1 MLKGQT
7 FSEQV
12 FESKIYSL
20 FTNIYLSGRNG
31 VARDYKN
38 GMAVSYSGSNVT
50 ISSGAICIQGRILEE
65 DSSTTLNAGTSLQY
79 CKLVIEVDLD
89 KTNTE
94 NDFQQGTYKIVTGE
108 SSYPSLTQTDIANN
122 ASGKYQYELARFR
135 TSSNGISD
143 FQDMR
148 TFLESSTEFKKNSDF
163 AVMSINIPIS
173 TAERTVIEE
182 VLPEGFTA
190 TNSVVISIVSSLGN
204 SYRES
209 YYPAGGYEAY
219 PITEYVVYHKNSTN
233 KDVIEL
239 TVGYIRDIIELW
251 GHDVTISGPL
261 IVRVVLMKIS

>member
-20 FTNIYLSGRNG
+20 FTNIYLSGKNG

-38 GMAVSYSGSNVT
+38 GMAVSYSGNDVT
-50 ISSGAICIQGRILEE
+50 IASGAVCIQGRILEE
-65 DSSTTLNAGTSLQY
+65 DSSTTLDAGSVPLY

-94 NDFQQGTYKIVTGE
+94 NDFQQGAYKIVTGE
-108 SSYPSLTQTDIANN
+108 SSYPSLTQTDIANT

-148 TFLESSTEFKKNSDF
+148 TFLESTTEFKKNSDF
-163 AVMSINIPIS
+163 VVYTSEKATGNSSPYIEESLPNGWNSNNCVIISVAIGRDS
-173 TAERTVIEE
+173 TAQTPDTDTFWTSPSIQDEYTGHI
-182 VLPEGFTA
+182 FTWMA
-190 TNSVVISIVSSLGN
+190 SDRFRVHTDKTGSDGANW
-204 SYRES
+204 
-209 YYPAGGYEAY
+209 
-219 PITEYVVYHKNSTN
+219 
-233 KDVIEL
+233 
-239 TVGYIRDIIELW
+239 IRA
-251 GHDVTISGPL
+251 
-261 IVRVVLMKIS
+261 VLMKIS

>member
-108 SSYPSLTQTDIANN
+108 SGYPSLTQSDIANT

-148 TFLESSTEFKKNSDF
+148 AFLESTTEFKKTSDF
-163 AVMSINIPIS
+163 LVYISSKVTGSSKPVIDEQLPNGWTNANCVIISVELGTGGSATSAEDTSIQWHAARLS
-173 TAERTVIEE
+173 DDYSSSDYSYAWLQGDRV
-182 VLPEGFTA
+182 GFNTTKTGA
-190 TNSVVISIVSSLGN
+190 
-204 SYRES
+204 
-209 YYPAGGYEAY
+209 
-219 PITEYVVYHKNSTN
+219 
-233 KDVIEL
+233 
-239 TVGYIRDIIELW
+239 
-251 GHDVTISGPL
+251 SGANFSK
-261 IVRVVLMKIS
+261 IVLMKIS

>member
-20 FTNIYLSGRNG
+20 FTNIYLSGKNG

-38 GMAVSYSGSNVT
+38 GMAVGYSGSDVT
-50 ISSGAICIQGRILEE
+50 IASGAVCIQGRILEE
-65 DSSTTLNAGTSLQY
+65 DSFTTLDAGSVPLY

-108 SSYPSLTQTDIANN
+108 SGYPSLTQSDIANT

-148 TFLESSTEFKKNSDF
+148 TFLESTTEFKKTSDF
-163 AVMSINIPIS
+163 LVYTSEKATGSHSPYINEILP
-173 TAERTVIEE
+173 TGWTV
-182 VLPEGFTA
+182 
-190 TNSVVISIVSSLGN
+190 NNCVVISVEFGTSDIATSAEDSSIRWTTPNCLLEYDVAYN
-204 SYRES
+204 VWKQ
-209 YYPAGGYEAY
+209 GGR
-219 PITEYVVYHKNSTN
+219 IGVQSKHN
-233 KDVIEL
+233 
-239 TVGYIRDIIELW
+239 GYDGANWIRA
-251 GHDVTISGPL
+251 
-261 IVRVVLMKIS
+261 VLMKIS

>member
-20 FTNIYLSGRNG
+20 FTNIYLSGKNG

-38 GMAVSYSGSNVT
+38 GMAVSYSGNDVT
-50 ISSGAICIQGRILEE
+50 IASGAVCIQGRILEE
-65 DSSTTLNAGTSLQY
+65 DSSTTLDAGSVPLY

-94 NDFQQGTYKIVTGE
+94 TDFQQGAYKIVTGE
-108 SSYPSLTQTDIANN
+108 NSYPSLTQTDIANT

-148 TFLESSTEFKKNSDF
+148 TFLESTTEFKKTSDF
-163 AVMSINIPIS
+163 LVITSAKVTGSSSPGIDEQLPNGWTNANCVIIS
-173 TAERTVIEE
+173 VE
-182 VLPEGFTA
+182 
-190 TNSVVISIVSSLGN
+190 LGN
-204 SYRES
+204 GSSATSAEDANIQWHAARLTDDNSSSDYSYAWRQ
-209 YYPAGGYEAY
+209 G
-219 PITEYVVYHKNSTN
+219 
-233 KDVIEL
+233 DR
-239 TVGYIRDIIELW
+239 VGFYTTKT
-251 GHDVTISGPL
+251 GASGANFSK
-261 IVRVVLMKIS
+261 IVLMKIS

>member
-20 FTNIYLSGRNG
+20 FTNIYLSGKNG

-38 GMAVSYSGSNVT
+38 GMAVSYSGNDVT
-50 ISSGAICIQGRILEE
+50 IASGAVCIQGRILEE
-65 DSSTTLNAGTSLQY
+65 DSSTTLDAGSSPLY

-94 NDFQQGTYKIVTGE
+94 NDFQQGAYKIVTGE
-108 SSYPSLTQTDIANN
+108 SSYPSLTQTDIANT

-148 TFLESSTEFKKNSDF
+148 TFLESTTEFKKTSDF
-163 AVMSINIPIS
+163 LVITSTKVTGSSRPSIDEN
-173 TAERTVIEE
+173 
-182 VLPEGFTA
+182 LPSGW
-190 TNSVVISIVSSLGN
+190 NSNECVVISASVGRDPGHQTTSSDTFWTDPGLLN
-204 SYRES
+204 SYENHIFTWL
-209 YYPAGGYEAY
+209 GGNRIGAQ
-219 PITEYVVYHKNSTN
+219 T
-233 KDVIEL
+233 DL
-239 TVGYIRDIIELW
+239 TATDGANYL
-251 GHDVTISGPL
+251 
-261 IVRVVLMKIS
+261 RVVLMKIS

>member
-20 FTNIYLSGRNG
+20 FTNIYLSGKNG

-38 GMAVSYSGSNVT
+38 GMAVSYSGNDVT
-50 ISSGAICIQGRILEE
+50 IASGAVCIQGRILEE
-65 DSSTTLNAGTSLQY
+65 DSSTTLDAGSVPLY

-94 NDFQQGTYKIVTGE
+94 TDFQQGAYKIVTGE
-108 SSYPSLTQTDIANN
+108 SSYPSLTQTDIANT

-148 TFLESSTEFKKNSDF
+148 TFLESTTEFKKTSDF
-163 AVMSINIPIS
+163 YVYTSEYAGSGNSPYIEELLPNGWNVNNCVLISVQIGTDSNNPIS
-173 TAERTVIEE
+173 SAVRWGTPNCLSQYSVAYNAWIQGGRI
-182 VLPEGFTA
+182 GIH
-190 TNSVVISIVSSLGN
+190 TN
-204 SYRES
+204 
-209 YYPAGGYEAY
+209 
-219 PITEYVVYHKNSTN
+219 
-233 KDVIEL
+233 L
-239 TVGYIRDIIELW
+239 TGSNGANYLRA
-251 GHDVTISGPL
+251 
-261 IVRVVLMKIS
+261 VLMKIS